1 MLSNEN
7 ILELLELE
15 TILPVTQK
23 PETISFVTR
32 LKKNLNPESFEHD
45 VLLIYEQTEA
55 PSDRYQAAIRLAENY
70 FPRPVYYKKFMAY
83 KNWIS
88 RRIYQDM
95 YQRRDILRKLRED
108 KYKNKKI
115 VSLDDENHG
124 DYLTYKDEIK
134 IRVILNLFEA
144 VQVTDKKEKK
154 KSGKDISVI
163 ENLIPSKWFNPIR
176 LHLENLFLE
185 DVLGITWHRQI
196 DRKVKNKKED
206 KVENQGKLEEK
217 LEDYKRGYSDD
228 KQLSGDNMV
237 KNYYNEANN
246 EENKL
251 NTEAQNRSNEIIGT
265 SKPDLSTHDKQDYF
279 DLGTN
284 TKLYALFKLANLD
297 HDEIEILLAAQTHGG
312 MAEYADKNNI
322 PRDTV
327 RQIKRRTLKQ
337 LQTIT
342 KNLSSKEREV
352 YEPND

>member
-7 ILELLELE
+7 ILELLKYQAV
-15 TILPVTQK
+15 LPVTQK
-23 PETISFVTR
+23 PETIR
-32 LKKNLNPESFEHD
+32 LVSQLKNTLSPKLFEYD
-45 VLLIYEQTEA
+45 VLLVYDQSQN

-70 FPRPVYYKKFMAY
+70 FPRPVYYARFKAY
-83 KNWIS
+83 RDWIS

-95 YQRRDILRKLRED
+95 YQRRDILKKIRAD
-108 KYKNKKI
+108 KHKNKKT

-124 DYLTYKDEIK
+124 DYLTYNDEIK
-134 IRVILNLFEA
+134 LRVILNLFEA
-144 VQVTDKKEKK
+144 VQVKDKDEKKE
-154 KSGKDISVI
+154 SGKDITVV
-163 ENLIPSKWFNPIR
+163 ENLIPAEWFKPIR
-176 LHLENLFLE
+176 RHLENLFLE
-185 DVLGITWHRQI
+185 DVLGITWSRQI
-196 DRKVKNKKED
+196 NRNVKKGD
-206 KVENQGKLEEK
+206 KVENKGKLEEK

-228 KQLSGDNMV
+228 KQLSGDNMA

-312 MAEYADKNNI
+312 MAEYADKNGI
-322 PRDTV
+322 TRATV
-327 RQIKRRTLKQ
+327 RKIKWRAYNR

-342 KNLSSKEREV
+342 NKLSSTEKEV